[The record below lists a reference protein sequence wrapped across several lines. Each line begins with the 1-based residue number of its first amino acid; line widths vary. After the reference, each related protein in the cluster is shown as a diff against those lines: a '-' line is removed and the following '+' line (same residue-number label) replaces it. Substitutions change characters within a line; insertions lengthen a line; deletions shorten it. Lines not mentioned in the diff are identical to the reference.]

1 MKNLVLL
8 SLCFLMASLL
18 SVNSYT
24 KSSNHLSTTTKK
36 DSILFIIKQPKNK
49 AQIMTFNI
57 FGINPN
63 HITQVYIMG
72 KDSID
77 LKYPNIG
84 VTKACELTLDSSTVM
99 TRLDTLLSKR
109 QIPVTKRNLPIY
121 WGDTL
126 VDKEDFWINEKDL
139 KRIVVEDSKIIIEID
154 EESSSPKEGELMI
167 R

>member
-8 SLCFLMASLL
+8 SLCLLMGSFLC
-18 SVNSYT
+18 VNSYA
-24 KSSNHLSTTTKK
+24 KSPNHLATTTKK
-36 DSILFIIKQPKNK
+36 DSILYIIKQPKNK

-84 VTKACELTLDSSTVM
+84 ATKACELTLDSSTVM

-109 QIPVTKRNLPIY
+109 QIPATKRNLPIY
-121 WGDTL
+121 WGNTL